1 MSKQNEIKSL
11 SLVLPVFKQEETIIE
26 NISLLK
32 NTLDRLPFPVEII
45 VVVDGFV
52 DKTYSKLIEKK
63 FDGVK
68 VLGYEHNEGKGFAV
82 RYGMLQAE
90 SEVIGFI
97 DAGMDIDPSSVGM
110 VVNHMIWYKA
120 DVIIGSKLHPVSQV
134 DYPFVRKI
142 LSWGYRSMI
151 RILFGLRIRD
161 TQVGLKLFRKKVVKD
176 VFPRLLVKSFA
187 FDIEILAVSYD
198 RGYKRIFESPI
209 KLNFNNSSSIIGKN
223 FWRTIYLMMV
233 DTLAV
238 FYRLKIL
245 HHYDKSES
253 IQKI

>member
-1 MSKQNEIKSL
+1 MLKQNEIKSL

-52 DKTYSKLIEKK
+52 DKTYSKLIKKK

-151 RILFGLRIRD
+151 RMLFGLKIRD

-245 HHYDKSES
+245 HYYDKSES